1 MKKKEKELKTSKP
14 AHPINTSNTSKKQPT
29 NNKTLTLD
37 ILRQNF
43 KNSYQMNQCR
53 VLTLQQ
59 ALIIK
64 VPTEL
69 EQDKVNQAI
78 TKIKSNSEAISQMTP
93 TERRE
98 KKVQLWKI

>member
-1 MKKKEKELKTSKP
+1 
-14 AHPINTSNTSKKQPT
+14 
-29 NNKTLTLD
+29 
-37 ILRQNF
+37 
-43 KNSYQMNQCR
+43 MNQCR

-93 TERRE
+93 TRKR
-98 KKVQLWKI
+98 KKNQLWKI